1 MSGAE
6 SDAGFNLRYQAA
18 LYAYVKDPGEGGRS
32 EAYEIGR
39 SAFQAS
45 LSLLDF
51 AALHHSAVEAAL
63 PRQPDP
69 GCRSSATEFFLEALS
84 TFDMAQRGYLEAQER
99 ARLEREH
106 ADRLGALNDAVV
118 AVTSVEAFS
127 ERLAL
132 LAEHSRLLLAADGS
146 GLVLEGAPDEGADG
160 IPAMPLALAKSAA
173 ERQHRETSEV
183 EYDGVRGFALAVP
196 IGRGS
201 HMVRG
206 ALVAWR
212 EQRFQSDELALLEQ
226 FTRYASLALDM
237 SARFEREH
245 EVAITL
251 QHAMLPPA
259 PPDVPGLAVA
269 WRYRPAQARDIG
281 GDWYDV
287 FNVDNGDVV
296 LVVGDIM
303 GHDLRAAAVMGQMR
317 LALQAYALDGYP
329 PSEVVDRADRL
340 LHHLDPS
347 LLATLVYGVID
358 RDRRRLHLS
367 NAGHPPP
374 IVINRNAE
382 TTLLTGALSVP
393 LGTDVSH
400 VRHRQYEYEL
410 NPGSRLLFYTDG
422 LVEDR
427 RRPIDDGLRQLV
439 EAIRGA
445 GAGTEAMCEA
455 ALSVRGQDRTDDVCV
470 LCAEILA

>member
-6 SDAGFNLRYQAA
+6 PDAGFALRYQAA
-18 LYAYVKDPGEGGRS
+18 LYAYVKDPGEAGRS

-51 AALHHSAVEAAL
+51 AALHHKAVETAL
-63 PRQPDP
+63 PQQLEP

-84 TFDMAQRGYLEAQER
+84 TFDMAQRGYLEVQER

-106 ADRLGALNDAVV
+106 AERLGALNDAVV
-118 AVTSVEAFS
+118 AVTSVEGFS
-127 ERLAL
+127 ERLEL
-132 LAEHSRLLLAADGS
+132 LGEHSRLLVGADGS
-146 GLVLEGAPDEGADG
+146 GLVVEGTPDPPEDRV
-160 IPAMPLALAKSAA
+160 PAMALTLATSAA
-173 ERQHRETSEV
+173 TRQQRETCEV
-183 EYDGVRGFALAVP
+183 EYGGVRGFGLAVP
-196 IGRGS
+196 IGSGS
-201 HMVRG
+201 HVLRG
-206 ALVAWR
+206 ALVLWR
-212 EQRFQSDELALLEQ
+212 AQRFQADELALVEQ

-259 PPDVPGLAVA
+259 PPDVPGLVVA
-269 WRYRPAQARDIG
+269 WRYRPAEGRDIG

-340 LHHLDPS
+340 LHHLDPT

-374 IVINRNAE
+374 LVIDRTE
-382 TTLLTGALSVP
+382 PRLLSGALSVP
-393 LGTDVSH
+393 LGTDVSYA
-400 VRHRQYEYEL
+400 RHRQYEYEL

-427 RRPIDDGLRQLV
+427 RRPIDDGLRLLV
-439 EAIRGA
+439 EAASGA
-445 GAGTEAMCEA
+445 AALGPEAMCDA
-455 ALSVRGQDRTDDVCV
+455 VLSVRGQDRTDDVCV